1 MTQHTRELPNSPM
14 AAPEV
19 VHGSHPFGGLDAQ
32 KMRKKSRKENFRR
45 EEWLLCL
52 ER

>member
-1 MTQHTRELPNSPM
+1 M

-19 VHGSHPFGGLDAQ
+19 VHGSHPFGGLKAQ
-32 KMRKKSRKENFRR
+32 KMRKKSWNENFWH
-45 EEWLLCL
+45 EEWLLGL